1 MGFEAI
7 SKSWEL
13 GQSHATIYCWI
24 KALVK
29 FGSCQHQNINFWSK
43 GVIKL
48 ALNEKVFFFTIYF
61 FLFFASM
68 SSRVFPQAPHDQKI
82 LECDSI
88 N

>member
-48 ALNEKVFFFTIYF
+48 ALNEKQLPSLIVTSKHYVHDDIRQVQGPK
-61 FLFFASM
+61 AS
-68 SSRVFPQAPHDQKI
+68 
-82 LECDSI
+82 
-88 N
+88 NN